1 MKNLQ
6 KKHEL
11 LLADVDAHK
20 VCITF
25 ITVLKSALLP
35 VPTDY
40 SMASICS

>member
-25 ITVLKSALLP
+25 IATLESPFLSF
-35 VPTDY
+35 PTDY
-40 SMASICS
+40 SMA